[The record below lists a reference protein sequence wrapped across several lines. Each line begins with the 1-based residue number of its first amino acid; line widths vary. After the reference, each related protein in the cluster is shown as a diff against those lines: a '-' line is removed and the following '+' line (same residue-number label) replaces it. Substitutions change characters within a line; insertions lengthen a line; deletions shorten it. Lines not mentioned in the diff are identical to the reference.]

1 MRYARFVCRREAES
15 LSGPNDLP
23 VSIKEKRARI
33 VVAVL
38 TRTAETVGAGI
49 APSASLSDQ
58 EPVMAATS
66 EEISRLAVHDC
77 DDPSK

>member
-38 TRTAETVGAGI
+38 TRTAKQS
-49 APSASLSDQ
+49 APGLLPAPPCQIRTGHGSD
-58 EPVMAATS
+58 VRR
-66 EEISRLAVHDC
+66 ILRLAVHDC
-77 DDPSK
+77 DDPSQ

>member
-58 EPVMAATS
+58 DRSWQRRPKNIAPC
-66 EEISRLAVHDC
+66 R
-77 DDPSK
+77 P